1 MRLVV
6 DTNVVVSGLLWSG
19 TRARLLRAAF
29 DGQAKLVT
37 GRAALAELDGTMF
50 RPKLV
55 KRLDKLKL
63 TGDEAL
69 DRYRMSVAIIPIGE
83 IRAICRDPDD
93 DLILA
98 TALAAKADLLVSGD
112 DDLLTLESYEGIE
125 IVTPAEALRRIS
137 PPPE

>member
-1 MRLVV
+1 
-6 DTNVVVSGLLWSG
+6 
-19 TRARLLRAAF
+19 
-29 DGQAKLVT
+29 
-37 GRAALAELDGTMF
+37 
-50 RPKLV
+50 
-55 KRLDKLKL
+55 
-63 TGDEAL
+63 
-69 DRYRMSVAIIPIGE
+69 MSVAIIPIGE